1 MPKRLTT
8 FRMLRNGK
16 EARNR
21 LDYAVETG
29 LTGGATASD
38 TATQTSPRKLLPTK
52 AKEGQSHLRKK
63 R

>member
-1 MPKRLTT
+1 
-8 FRMLRNGK
+8 MLRNGK